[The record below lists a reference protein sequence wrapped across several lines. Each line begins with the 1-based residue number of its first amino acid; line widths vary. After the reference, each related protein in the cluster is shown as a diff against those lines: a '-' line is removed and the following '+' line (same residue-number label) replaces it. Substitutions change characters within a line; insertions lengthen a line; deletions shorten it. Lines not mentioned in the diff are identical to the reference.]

1 MTPRQLQLYIDGE
14 FCDAASGHR
23 FDNINPATG
32 GRISEVAEG
41 GAADVDRAVRAARR
55 AMKGPWATMSVGDR
69 CELLEAV
76 ADGIEARFEDFL
88 AAEVADTGKPAS
100 FASKIDIP
108 RGAANFRFFANF
120 VRNQGSESYKMD
132 TGDGRGALTYVV
144 REPVGVVG
152 VISPWNLPLLL
163 LTWKLGPALAAGN
176 AVVVK
181 PSEETPTTATL
192 LAEVFDEVGV
202 PPGVYNLVHGFG
214 PESAGSAITE
224 HEGVDAITFTGES
237 ATGGAIMRAA
247 SSNMKS
253 LSFELGGKNPAV
265 IFEDADLD
273 EAVAGTMRSVFANCG
288 QVCLNSERVYV
299 ERPIFD
305 EFVERLKREIE
316 ATQLG
321 DPMDDATGMG
331 PLISAQ
337 HREKVLSY
345 YELAVE
351 EGAEVI
357 TGGGVPAMDGP
368 FSEGFF
374 VEPTIWTGLSE
385 DARVVNE
392 EIFGPCCHIQP
403 FDTEDEVVE
412 MANDTKYGLCAAVW
426 TQDLRRGHR
435 MAERLEAGMIWLNT
449 WFLRDLR
456 TPFGGVKL
464 SGIGREGG
472 RYSMDFYSELK
483 TVMLKM

>member
-1 MTPRQLQLYIDGE
+1 MTDQTFRLYIDGE
-14 FCDAASGHR
+14 FCDSASGSW
-23 FDNINPATG
+23 FDDINPATG
-32 GRISEVAEG
+32 ETIARVAEG
-41 GAADVDRAVRAARR
+41 GAEDVDRAALAAKR
-55 AMKGPWATMSVGDR
+55 AMNGPWAAMSVDER
-69 CELLEAV
+69 CDILESV
-76 ADGIEARFEDFL
+76 AEGIEDRADAFL

-100 FASKIDIP
+100 FASRIDIP

-120 VRNQGSESYKMD
+120 VRNHGSESFKMA
-132 TGDGRGALTYVV
+132 TGDGRGALTYVI
-144 REPVGVVG
+144 REPIGVVG

-181 PSEETPTTATL
+181 PSEETPATATL
-192 LAEVFDEVGV
+192 LAEVFDDVGV

-214 PESAGSAITE
+214 PDSAGEAISR
-224 HEGVDAITFTGES
+224 HDDVDAITFTGES
-237 ATGGAIMRAA
+237 STGGAIMRAA
-247 SSNMKS
+247 AGNMKS
-253 LSFELGGKNPAV
+253 LSFELGGKNPAI

-305 EFVERLKREIE
+305 EFVARLKREVE
-316 ATQLG
+316 ATQIG

-331 PLISAQ
+331 PLISAT

-345 YELAVE
+345 YELAE
-351 EGAEVI
+351 QEGAEVVV
-357 TGGGVPAMDGP
+357 GGGVPELDAP
-368 FSEGFF
+368 HASGFF

-385 DARVVNE
+385 NARVVKE
-392 EIFGPCCHIQP
+392 EIFGPCCHIAP
-403 FDTEDEVVE
+403 FDDEDHVVA
-412 MANDTKYGLCAAVW
+412 MANDTQYGLCAAVW

-456 TPFGGVKL
+456 TPFGGLKL

-472 RYSMDFYSELK
+472 KYSMDFYSELK